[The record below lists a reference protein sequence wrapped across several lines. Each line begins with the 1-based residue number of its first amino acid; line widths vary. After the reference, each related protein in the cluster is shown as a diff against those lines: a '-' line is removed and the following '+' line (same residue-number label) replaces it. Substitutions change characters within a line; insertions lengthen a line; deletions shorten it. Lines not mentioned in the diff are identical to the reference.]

1 MTNGEKMLKAFPHG
15 KTETHGI
22 VTKLIIDGYS
32 YGFSTSWWDAEY
44 KDSAEGEE

>member
-1 MTNGEKMLKAFPHG
+1 MTNGEKMIEAFPHS

-22 VTKLIIDGYS
+22 VTKFIIDGYS

-44 KDSAEGEE
+44 QDHTEAEE

>member
-44 KDSAEGEE
+44 KDPAEGEE